1 MLKGRAA
8 FIGCLVALVSAFAMP
23 AQAQDQTLWGA
34 LAAGMTNTRVAV
46 GTGIKFGSK
55 AEAEAGALKACRE
68 QGVRGCKVV
77 DTFTGCGYIT
87 TGTNESARRV
97 GWGSGPSPAAAT
109 ASCRKRGLNCTKEPK
124 GGCNTVANRSG
135 GGLSEKSNGLTEK
148 SNGLTEKGGGL
159 REVPS
164 SSPSENTHDL
174 AGKYLMTG
182 TNPNGSS
189 YHGGVTITRDGD
201 FYEFSWRISN
211 GDTFHG
217 KGRLRGSTISVDW
230 GQKYPVI
237 YDVDSDGKLHGTW
250 SDGKASEELVPE

>member
-1 MLKGRAA
+1 MLKGRVAL
-8 FIGCLVALVSAFAMP
+8 IGCLVALVSAFAMP
-23 AQAQDQTLWGA
+23 AQADDGELWGA

-46 GTGIKFGSK
+46 GTGIKFDTK

-68 QGVRGCKVV
+68 QGVPGCKVV

-87 TGTNESARRV
+87 TGTNQSARRV

-109 ASCRKRGLNCTKEPK
+109 ASCRKRGLSCTKEPK

-135 GGLSEKSNGLTEK
+135 GGLSEKSTGL
-148 SNGLTEKGGGL
+148 SDKGNGL

-164 SSPSENTHDL
+164 SSPSENTHNL
-174 AGKYLMTG
+174 AGRYSMTG
-182 TNPNGSS
+182 TNPNGST
-189 YHGGVTITRDGD
+189 YHGLVTISRDGD
-201 FYEFSWRISN
+201 LYEFNWRISN

-250 SDGKASEELVPE
+250 SDGKASEELVRD